1 MNSAEI
7 AIGESTNHSQLPS
20 TRSSSAILERGTLL
34 ASFCVLIGYYVG
46 AKVGFALT
54 FQPHP
59 VSVLWPPNS
68 ILVSALL
75 LTSPRVWWIL
85 LLAALPA
92 HLTAQF
98 QSHVPP
104 AMILCW
110 YVSNCC
116 EALIGAT
123 GVRLLIHDRMRFN
136 RLRNIWAFC
145 LCVVFVGPF
154 LSSFLDA
161 AFVIWNQFGKGSYWE
176 IWRLRTSSN
185 VLAALIVAPLIVT
198 WASGP
203 RAFVFTKSARRY
215 PEAAL
220 LFLALL
226 LISLMVLYRGDLGQD
241 WLVPYLPLPFLM
253 WAAVRFGSLG
263 ASTGIAT
270 IGFLTIWSAAHGHG
284 PFSAISAEQ
293 SALSIQ
299 IFLIVLSVPILF
311 LGTLIEELA
320 SGETELRESEKRFRT
335 MADAAPVLIWVSGP
349 DKLCTFFNKA
359 WLEFTG
365 RKMEQELGNGWAEGV
380 HVDDFDNCLKTYV
393 TAFDD
398 RKPFTIKYRLRRHD
412 GEYRFV
418 SDTGVPRYGVRGAFR
433 GYVGACTDI
442 TDLLAQQKVVH
453 EFEERV
459 ALAAE
464 AAHLGVWELNTETNE
479 LWVSDKAR
487 ELFQFGS
494 EPISLAE
501 FCGRAHPEDRAIPD
515 AALKEAIETGGGY
528 EIEYRA
534 LLPDGAVRWISGRA
548 RCLRDEK
555 GALTRLLGVS
565 MDVTERKQAQELFQ
579 LATEASSSGILL
591 ITSEGQIVLANA
603 QVEKLFNYW
612 REELIGKPVEILV
625 PERFSEHFIRR
636 KRFVATPEARLMEP
650 RQLFGRRKDGTEFP
664 AEIGLNPIRTP
675 QGILVLATVTDISAR
690 KIAEEQMRKS
700 RDEIDR
706 LSRISLLGEMTA
718 SIAHELNQ
726 PLSGI
731 ISNASAGQ
739 RFIDRGEVDV
749 LNLREIL
756 EDIVADGR
764 RANDVIR
771 HIRNTIK
778 KGAAI
783 RESIKMNDLVTS
795 VAHMVHPDTVAHSC
809 ELEVFLDQNLPV
821 VKGDPIQI
829 QQVLINLVTNA
840 YDAMRNTPASRRKVK
855 IATEWSGNGPIRVS
869 VRDYGPGIPD
879 EIREHLFEQFFT
891 TKKEGLG
898 MGLAIVR
905 SIIESHG
912 GKINVENVDGDGACF
927 YFTLPIT
934 METNK

>member
-1 MNSAEI
+1 MDWVTAVW
-7 AIGESTNHSQLPS
+7 
-20 TRSSSAILERGTLL
+20 AILIPG
-34 ASFCVLIGYYVG
+34 CVIAVALPNQMIGIWQGRTGPSHVAFDFRTVATGALVSSGYYLG
-46 AKVGFALT
+46 AKLGFALT

-68 ILVSALL
+68 ILVAGLL

-349 DKLCTFFNKA
+349 DKLCTFFN
-359 WLEFTG
+359 
-365 RKMEQELGNGWAEGV
+365 
-380 HVDDFDNCLKTYV
+380 
-393 TAFDD
+393 
-398 RKPFTIKYRLRRHD
+398 I
-412 GEYRFV
+412 
-418 SDTGVPRYGVRGAFR
+418 
-433 GYVGACTDI
+433 
-442 TDLLAQQKVVH
+442 
-453 EFEERV
+453 
-459 ALAAE
+459 
-464 AAHLGVWELNTETNE
+464 
-479 LWVSDKAR
+479 
-487 ELFQFGS
+487 
-494 EPISLAE
+494 
-501 FCGRAHPEDRAIPD
+501 
-515 AALKEAIETGGGY
+515 
-528 EIEYRA
+528 
-534 LLPDGAVRWISGRA
+534 
-548 RCLRDEK
+548 
-555 GALTRLLGVS
+555 
-565 MDVTERKQAQELFQ
+565 
-579 LATEASSSGILL
+579 
-591 ITSEGQIVLANA
+591 
-603 QVEKLFNYW
+603 
-612 REELIGKPVEILV
+612 
-625 PERFSEHFIRR
+625 
-636 KRFVATPEARLMEP
+636 
-650 RQLFGRRKDGTEFP
+650 
-664 AEIGLNPIRTP
+664 
-675 QGILVLATVTDISAR
+675 
-690 KIAEEQMRKS
+690 
-700 RDEIDR
+700 
-706 LSRISLLGEMTA
+706 
-718 SIAHELNQ
+718 
-726 PLSGI
+726 
-731 ISNASAGQ
+731 
-739 RFIDRGEVDV
+739 
-749 LNLREIL
+749 
-756 EDIVADGR
+756 
-764 RANDVIR
+764 
-771 HIRNTIK
+771 
-778 KGAAI
+778 
-783 RESIKMNDLVTS
+783 
-795 VAHMVHPDTVAHSC
+795 
-809 ELEVFLDQNLPV
+809 
-821 VKGDPIQI
+821 
-829 QQVLINLVTNA
+829 
-840 YDAMRNTPASRRKVK
+840 
-855 IATEWSGNGPIRVS
+855 
-869 VRDYGPGIPD
+869 
-879 EIREHLFEQFFT
+879 
-891 TKKEGLG
+891 
-898 MGLAIVR
+898 
-905 SIIESHG
+905 
-912 GKINVENVDGDGACF
+912 
-927 YFTLPIT
+927 
-934 METNK
+934 